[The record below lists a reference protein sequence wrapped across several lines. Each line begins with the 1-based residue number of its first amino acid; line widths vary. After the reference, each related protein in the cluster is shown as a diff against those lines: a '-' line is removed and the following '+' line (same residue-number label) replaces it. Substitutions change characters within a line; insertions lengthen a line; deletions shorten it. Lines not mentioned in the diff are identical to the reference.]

1 MNHLFAKLLLFLA
14 LSSPLHASHI
24 CNTDLLFS
32 YGVQN
37 PQYLNQSSLFCQTGA
52 TETCCTN
59 NDQSWI
65 LERWNEKERLVIQP
79 FYELTV
85 WLFKTIF
92 QFYEDVILSAKYAYI
107 NPQTQPACRQAA
119 EFLILNYIDREEI
132 VKFVEDLSKTN
143 DFFAE
148 IRRGFYCSLC
158 TLKNQKYFN
167 TDLKKIT
174 MSYDFCQDLVENVL
188 ETVALRINKVM
199 PVLANMN
206 AMLNCQLPDQP
217 DDQAIFSIS
226 ADKFYAVNQCYDAY
240 ARFKNPQ
247 AAFSAC
253 QKFCA
258 DFSLVQPSESF
269 EGIIKPL
276 ATLKQKLLDTKIV
289 PTDPLW
295 DDVDYKQH
303 YNFAALRDQFFNA
316 DLTFQDLGKFE
327 TIFDQYGL
335 DPVSDSESS
344 LFDYSEESGMENLE
358 MKAGV
363 LGWIAAIG
371 LALLF
376 K

>member
-1 MNHLFAKLLLFLA
+1 MKCLLPKLLLILA
-14 LSSPLHASHI
+14 VSSHLLATDI

-52 TETCCTN
+52 SETCCTN

-65 LERWNEKERLVIQP
+65 LERWNDKERLIIQP

-107 NPQTQPACRQAA
+107 NTQTQPSCRQAA
-119 EFLILNYIDREEI
+119 EFLILNYIDREDI
-132 VKFVEDLSKTN
+132 KTFINDLSKSN
-143 DFFAE
+143 EFFAD

-174 MSYDFCQDLVENVL
+174 VSYEFCSDLVENVL
-188 ETVALRINKVM
+188 ETIALRINKVM

-206 AMLNCQLPDQP
+206 ALLNCQLPDQP
-217 DDQAIFSIS
+217 DDQAMFSIS
-226 ADKFYAVNQCYDAY
+226 ADKFYAVNQCFDAY
-240 ARFKNPQ
+240 SRFKSSQ

-253 QKFCA
+253 QKFCS
-258 DFSLVQPSESF
+258 DFSFVKPSESF

-276 ATLKQKLLDTKIV
+276 ATLKQKLLLTKIV
-289 PTDPLW
+289 PTDPIW
-295 DDVDYKQH
+295 DDVDYKER
-303 YNFAALRDQFFNA
+303 YNIPALGDQFFTA
-316 DLTFQDLGKFE
+316 DLTFQDLGKYE

-335 DPVSDSESS
+335 DPMSDSESS
-344 LFDYSEESGMENLE
+344 LFDYSEESGMEHLQ

-363 LGWIAAIG
+363 FGWIAAIG

-376 K
+376 N